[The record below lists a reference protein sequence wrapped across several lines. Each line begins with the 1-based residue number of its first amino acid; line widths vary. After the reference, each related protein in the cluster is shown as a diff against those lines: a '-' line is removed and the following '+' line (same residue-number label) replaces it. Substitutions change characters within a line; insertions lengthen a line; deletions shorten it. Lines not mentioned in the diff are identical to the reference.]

1 MGQGGDGKS
10 RGEGETG
17 THTGRAP
24 PLRHAR
30 CWEVLH
36 VTSELIFTTTLTFEL
51 KKAQRE
57 RTKLVQGHR
66 ASKQQNQ
73 DANPGRPGPKAIATL
88 QLQVDKDNKKDVIA
102 LNLMCSWLQSYY
114 LSFNL
119 VRSVTPLQTIR
130 NFIPKHQ
137 ELCPSENLRDSGV
150 GVKAGGV
157 HAKVIRTQEVSAVS
171 TSRVNFRR
179 E

>member
-88 QLQVDKDNKKDVIA
+88 QLQVDNKKDVIA

-130 NFIPKHQ
+130 NFIPKRQ

-157 HAKVIRTQEVSAVS
+157 HAKVMRTQEVSAVS